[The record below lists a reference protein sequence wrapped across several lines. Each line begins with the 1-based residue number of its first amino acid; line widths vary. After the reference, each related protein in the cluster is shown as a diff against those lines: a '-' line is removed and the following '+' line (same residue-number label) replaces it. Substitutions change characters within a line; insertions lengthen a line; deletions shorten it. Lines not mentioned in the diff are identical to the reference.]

1 MHSKQIAV
9 DREYKQIKESYEKDV
24 PYVGEIYDKLK
35 QESELDV
42 NFTDI
47 NIDEEI
53 NKISVNTILNTENLD
68 IKTLKYGWYYSDDP
82 VGELDSSDIS
92 NWTYV
97 ENLSGENNIKATT
110 TYLDEQTNGY
120 YYLCF
125 VVNNKEYWTPT
136 RYVSGDLILHL
147 DAINNLG
154 TGDSKHS
161 NNTTTWYDLSGNKND
176 AEIFGIDNTEE
187 SGWHENYLA
196 LDGIDDYVAKTG
208 ITVNGANGTV
218 EVIAKYISG
227 TYIFRSDASGSRTY
241 IYNDGMQTVKGNPA
255 SIIGFNT
262 SNFTELAS
270 RVLKYYTTN
279 DISYTLN
286 YYNMNRSE
294 ELTYSS
300 TDNGSYVAIGSY
312 LHSAANQLAQM
323 DTYAVRVYNRA
334 LTETEIKHNYLMD
347 KARFHIEE

>member
-82 VGELDSSDIS
+82 VGEVDSSDIS

-110 TYLDEQTNGY
+110 TYLDEQSSGY

-147 DAINNLG
+147 DAINNMG

-161 NNTTTWYDLSGNKND
+161 NNTTTWYDLSGNENN
-176 AEIFGIDNTEE
+176 ATVFGIDNTAE

-196 LDGIDDYVAKTG
+196 LDGENDYAAKTG
-208 ITVNGANGTV
+208 IIVNKDNGTV

-227 TYIFRSDASGSRTY
+227 RYMFRSSANQRTY
-241 IYNDGMQTVKGNPA
+241 IEGNRTVNGNPFGEA
-255 SIIGFNT
+255 NFNT
-262 SNFTELAS
+262 QNRLKLAS
-270 RVLKYYTTN
+270 RVIKWYKKDET
-279 DISYTLN
+279 SYALN
-286 YYNMNRSE
+286 YYNINKSKE
-294 ELTYSS
+294 YTFTS
-300 TDNGSYVAIGSY
+300 TESGDFISIGSIV
-312 LHSAANQLAQM
+312 ANEGRELAQM